1 MAVMLPAAK
10 VPGAYLGRER
20 MAAHSAHSL
29 FRLLADARFVFIY
42 RGTFHESLAP
52 ELIVLGESAA
62 EQVGRG
68 KAHRQRLAFIMVEAF
83 QNITRH
89 RSEAPDA
96 ECFFGL
102 RATSDGEDVYAVNPV
117 RADEAAPLEQA
128 IARLNSTGAG
138 NLKSLFL
145 ARLRDGGHS
154 SKGGAGLGLIEMA
167 RRSGNGIRH
176 RMLPSGPGHAQFAL
190 HVPLGD
196 PIEAAFDEG
205 LEIHRCARA
214 DHVLLGLRC
223 GGSLLAQDAALRV
236 LDRELAGDAPQVMQR
251 AKRAMLAAFS
261 WLQESGLMHGAL
273 ILVGGGPRDRW
284 IEIGWRATADA
295 RDGIGDR
302 IQAVCGL
309 SPFELDRRYRLAVR
323 SGSDAVRPDEGLIEL
338 ARIGVE
344 PMSYAQGA
352 AGECDSLRLTL

>member
-20 MAAHSAHSL
+20 MAANGAHSL
-29 FRLLADARFVFIY
+29 YRLLADARFAFLY

-52 ELIVLGESAA
+52 ELIVLGEVAA
-62 EQVGRG
+62 EQAGHG

-89 RSEAPDA
+89 RSEAVDA
-96 ECFFGL
+96 DCFFGL
-102 RATSDGEDVYAVNPV
+102 RATAVGEDVFAVNPV
-117 RADEAAPLEQA
+117 RAEEVAPLEQA

-138 NLKSLFL
+138 SLKSLFL
-145 ARLRDGGHS
+145 SRLRDGGHS
-154 SKGGAGLGLIEMA
+154 AKGGAGLGLIEMA

-176 RMLPSGPGHAQFAL
+176 RIQALGPGHAQFAL

-196 PIEAAFDEG
+196 PIDGAFEEC

-214 DHVLLGLRC
+214 DQVIIGLRC

-236 LDRELAGDAPQVMQR
+236 LDRELAGDVTVMNR
-251 AKRAMLAAFS
+251 AKRAVLAAFS
-261 WLQESGLMHGAL
+261 WVKASGLVTDSL

-284 IEIGWRATADA
+284 VEICWSPSGNAEED
-295 RDGIGDR
+295 IGDR
-302 IQAVCGL
+302 VRAVCGL

-323 SGSDAVRPDEGLIEL
+323 GASDAVHADEGLIEL
-338 ARIGVE
+338 ARIGTE
-344 PMSYAQGA
+344 PMSYSRAP
-352 AGECDSLRLTL
+352 AGECDSLRVML